1 MENQVRRNSE
11 DITNLKVD
19 VGVLKTTVEILAS
32 SVNELK
38 KMHEDVIKEM
48 GTLAGFNRQLRV
60 VVKFIVP
67 TVIVVG
73 IALGDKVKEIITSI
87 PLI

>member
-11 DITNLKVD
+11 DITDLKVD
-19 VGVLKTTVEILAS
+19 VGVLKTTVQILAS

-38 KMHEDVIKEM
+38 KMHEDVMTEM
-48 GTLAGFNRQLRV
+48 GTLVNFNKQLRV

-87 PLI
+87 PLV